1 MKEYEVKNMLSYNG
15 NPVPNQLEIRDNI
28 RKVRIFQSYK
38 TIIAKVYTSCGGMIT
53 NKIVLDS
60 NALHYSN
67 TTSKYLY
74 TFLGMSKK
82 EILADKDITYKDLN

>member
-1 MKEYEVKNMLSYNG
+1 MKEYEVTNMLSYNG
-15 NPVPNQLEIRDNI
+15 NPVPNQFEIRDNV

-38 TIIAKVYTSCGGMIT
+38 TIIAKVYTSCEGMIT

-60 NALHYSN
+60 KALHYST

-74 TFLGMSKK
+74 MFLNMSKK
-82 EILADKDITYKDLN
+82 EILANKDITYKDLN

>member
-15 NPVPNQLEIRDNI
+15 NPVPNQLSNLDNV
-28 RKVRIFQSYK
+28 RKARIFQSYK
-38 TIIAKVYTSCGGMIT
+38 TIIAKVYTSCEGMIT

-60 NALHYSN
+60 DALHYSA

-74 TFLGMSKK
+74 MFLGMSKK